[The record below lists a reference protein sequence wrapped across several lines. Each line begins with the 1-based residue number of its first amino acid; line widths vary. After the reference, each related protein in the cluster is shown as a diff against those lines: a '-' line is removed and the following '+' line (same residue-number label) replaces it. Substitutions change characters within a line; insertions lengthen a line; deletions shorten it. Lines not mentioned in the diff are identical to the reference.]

1 MYFKAITMNNSGNV
15 GKSMVCDTFLK
26 PRIKD
31 AVVIKVETLN
41 SDGTEDETISAKDIK
56 QVFERIDSADVAIV
70 DVGSSNM
77 QSFMENLQKM
87 GNAHEDFDLFIVPT
101 ITTHKQQIDTIATV
115 ESLLDLGVEKEKIFN
130 FYDQEFAVE
139 QLYPAIFDS
148 TLVKTLGLNNRKNII
163 TISENPVF
171 DIIGEMGKSFTNIAT
186 DNRDFKALI
195 RAEKDKG
202 ARAVLSH
209 QRSAH
214 RLANGFIKELDMA
227 FKKLMASCKLE
238 VTE

>member
-1 MYFKAITMNNSGNV
+1 MNNSGNV

-26 PRIKD
+26 PRIKG
-31 AVVIKVETLN
+31 AEVIKVETLN

-56 QVFERIDSADVAIV
+56 QVFEKIDSADVAVV

-77 QSFMENLQKM
+77 QPFMENLQKM
-87 GNAHEDFDLFIVPT
+87 GDAYEDFDMFIVPT

-115 ESLLDLGVEKEKIFN
+115 ESLLDLGVDKENIKIIFN
-130 FYDQEFAVE
+130 FYDQEFSVQ

-148 TLVKTLGLNNRKNII
+148 SLVKTLGLNSQKNII

-171 DIIGEMGKSFTNIAT
+171 DIIGEMGKSFTDIAC
-186 DNRDFKALI
+186 DKRDFKALI
-195 RAEKDKG
+195 RAEKDKQ
-202 ARAVLSH
+202 ARALLSH

-214 RLANGFIKELDMA
+214 RLANGFINELDMA
-227 FKKLMASCKLE
+227 FKKLMSSYKLE
-238 VTE
+238 VVA